1 MSKLEEVVQ
10 RFSATPIL
18 FVGSGMSRRYLNLP
32 DWKGLL
38 ERLAKIVNDDEFT
51 YSSYESRAKS
61 LELKAGLMPK
71 VAELIQNDFDE
82 KWFANPSI
90 RTVEKSVLEQIKN
103 NGLSPF
109 KAEMAALIQK
119 EAEINQEYLEEIK
132 KFAQIS
138 EKSIAGVITTNYD
151 SFLEDTLNGF
161 TTYVGQTQLIFSSIH
176 GIAEIYK
183 IHGSV
188 ESPESIVINE
198 KDYFIFE
205 EKSAYLAAKLMTIFM
220 EYPIIFMGY
229 SIGDTNIQKII
240 KSIVDC
246 LDEEQ
251 IAMLADRFIFIEY
264 KEDMNGVEVSPF
276 TMMVDQKP
284 LIMKKIV
291 LSDFMMLYNA
301 LSKKKTKLPVK
312 ILRRF
317 KEELYNYTV
326 TNVPTANLRVAAL
339 DDTRVDD
346 EELVLAI
353 GKVSDLGL
361 KGLKGIDGNEWY
373 RDIVLDDLEFT
384 ADEMLEY
391 AFPKVSR
398 QNSAKLPIHKYLK
411 QVTKEFPE
419 CQELANKLNFDLI
432 ISPSLKKQ
440 RKSRGEYSSV
450 AQIWRHEKASLE
462 RATRLLALLEE
473 EQYDIDEL
481 ENVLKEIFSEDVN
494 ALQNASSPERTNIRR
509 LILIYDYLKWGK

>member
-61 LELKAGLMPK
+61 IELKAGLMPK

-82 KWFANPSI
+82 KWFADPSI

-119 EAEINQEYLEEIK
+119 EAEINQKYLEEIK

-205 EKSAYLAAKLMTIFM
+205 KK
-220 EYPIIFMGY
+220 
-229 SIGDTNIQKII
+229 
-240 KSIVDC
+240 V
-246 LDEEQ
+246 
-251 IAMLADRFIFIEY
+251 
-264 KEDMNGVEVSPF
+264 
-276 TMMVDQKP
+276 
-284 LIMKKIV
+284 LI
-291 LSDFMMLYNA
+291 
-301 LSKKKTKLPVK
+301 
-312 ILRRF
+312 
-317 KEELYNYTV
+317 
-326 TNVPTANLRVAAL
+326 
-339 DDTRVDD
+339 
-346 EELVLAI
+346 
-353 GKVSDLGL
+353 
-361 KGLKGIDGNEWY
+361 
-373 RDIVLDDLEFT
+373 
-384 ADEMLEY
+384 
-391 AFPKVSR
+391 
-398 QNSAKLPIHKYLK
+398 
-411 QVTKEFPE
+411 
-419 CQELANKLNFDLI
+419 
-432 ISPSLKKQ
+432 
-440 RKSRGEYSSV
+440 
-450 AQIWRHEKASLE
+450 
-462 RATRLLALLEE
+462 
-473 EQYDIDEL
+473 
-481 ENVLKEIFSEDVN
+481 
-494 ALQNASSPERTNIRR
+494 
-509 LILIYDYLKWGK
+509 